1 MLRQRKENIGHV
13 LNLKSVV
20 HNILIMLLYDVPEIV
35 NNGGIMEHISADT
48 NLKDHGADQVFQ
60 LHYKECSGTDQD
72 RLRYWARARVREK
85 CKGHAG
91 VDGAG
96 GVCVDGPVSRTY
108 RAVAAETE
116 CCYCWMKGSLLGS

>member
-1 MLRQRKENIGHV
+1 MSAERLSQ
-13 LNLKSVV
+13 
-20 HNILIMLLYDVPEIV
+20 LLPAPRLDD
-35 NNGGIMEHISADT
+35 GLWK
-48 NLKDHGADQVFQ
+48 LKDHGADQVFQ